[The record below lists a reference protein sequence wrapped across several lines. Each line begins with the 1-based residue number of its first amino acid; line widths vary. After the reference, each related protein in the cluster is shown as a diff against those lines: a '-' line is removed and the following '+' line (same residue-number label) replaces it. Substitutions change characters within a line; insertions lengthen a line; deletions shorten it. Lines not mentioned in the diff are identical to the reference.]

1 MILEL
6 LLFTGNGPKCSL
18 APSVGAL
25 CLTSAARSYEE
36 WLGKRLAE
44 TQQSYGL
51 KYITSSVAMRNTYV
65 QKLVIMRCRDPHLYY
80 ADRHYATAV

>member
-44 TQQSYGL
+44 RQQSSGL

-65 QKLVIMRCRDPHLYY
+65 PQLVIMRCRDPHLYY